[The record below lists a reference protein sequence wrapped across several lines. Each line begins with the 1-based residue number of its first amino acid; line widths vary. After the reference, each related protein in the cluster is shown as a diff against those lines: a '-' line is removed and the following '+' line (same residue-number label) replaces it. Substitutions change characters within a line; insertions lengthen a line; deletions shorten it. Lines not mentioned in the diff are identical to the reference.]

1 MATDKR
7 RILIT
12 AAIFFVL
19 LSGLIAYRIYANLAA
34 NKERA
39 NRVAQ
44 TRLVEVETAKVG
56 RQDIRPVI
64 VLSGNLEASWN
75 ADISPKADGRIDM
88 LYVDEGD
95 VVKAGSVIAE
105 LDMQELT
112 AQVTQAEGNL
122 LVAKAELEQ
131 AALDL
136 QRMESLVK
144 QGAISAQ
151 AFDAARIKRDLNIGK
166 VKAAQGNL
174 DQLTTRLYNARIVA
188 PRDGLVVK
196 RHLQAGFFAK
206 AGSPIVSLA
215 DTTEFLAKAILG
227 EGQITQIAVG
237 APATIVVNA
246 LNGQEFSGIVSR
258 VSPAA
263 ALPART
269 FTTEISVSNPQNIL
283 KQGMFIKAEIA
294 GSIKKDV
301 LVVPEIALVMKE
313 DQKTVY
319 VITGD
324 NKVKQQTLTL
334 GYVGDGIAEVLDG
347 VLEGDVIV
355 IAGQNKI
362 KDGAMIKVSAK
373 DGGQ

>member
-7 RILIT
+7 KMLIT

-75 ADISPKADGRIDM
+75 ADISPKADGRIDK

-136 QRMESLVK
+136 QRMEALVK

-151 AFDAARIKRDLNIGK
+151 SFDAARIKRDLNIGK

-215 DTTEFLAKAILG
+215 DTTEFLAKATLG

-246 LNGQEFSGIVSR
+246 LNGQEFSGVVSR

-269 FTTEISVSNPQNIL
+269 FTTEISVSNLQNIL

-334 GYVGDGIAEVLDG
+334 GYVGDGIAEVLGG